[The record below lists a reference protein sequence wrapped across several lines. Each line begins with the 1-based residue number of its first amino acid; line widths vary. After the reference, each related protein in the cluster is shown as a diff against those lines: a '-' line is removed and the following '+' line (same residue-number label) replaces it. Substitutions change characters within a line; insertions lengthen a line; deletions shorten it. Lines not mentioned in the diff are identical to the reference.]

1 MAVVRDYVPLYAVI
15 AHRGFTYWAP
25 EETESAWRW
34 AREMGV
40 DYLESD
46 LQYMIDHGLR
56 GRSDIPN
63 PFHPGSTYDNS
74 QASRIV
80 PDAVKTLERLGYLY
94 RSSNL
99 CHIAARN
106 GE

>member
-1 MAVVRDYVPLYAVI
+1 LKWNYKSKDYVSI
-15 AHRGFTYWAP
+15 SSSGK
-25 EETESAWRW
+25 
-34 AREMGV
+34 
-40 DYLESD
+40 
-46 LQYMIDHGLR
+46 
-56 GRSDIPN
+56 

>member
-1 MAVVRDYVPLYAVI
+1 MDEVVTAD
-15 AHRGFTYWAP
+15 GCFTN
-25 EETESAWRW
+25 R
-34 AREMGV
+34 
-40 DYLESD
+40 SD
-46 LQYMIDHGLR
+46 LSLQYMIDHGLR

-80 PDAVKTLERLGYLY
+80 PDAVKTLERLGYLNCGPY
-94 RSSNL
+94 LS
-99 CHIAARN
+99 HIAARN

>member
-1 MAVVRDYVPLYAVI
+1 
-15 AHRGFTYWAP
+15 
-25 EETESAWRW
+25 
-34 AREMGV
+34 
-40 DYLESD
+40 
-46 LQYMIDHGLR
+46 MIDHGLR

>member
-1 MAVVRDYVPLYAVI
+1 MDEVVTAD
-15 AHRGFTYWAP
+15 GCFTN
-25 EETESAWRW
+25 
-34 AREMGV
+34 
-40 DYLESD
+40 
-46 LQYMIDHGLR
+46 
-56 GRSDIPN
+56 RSDIPN

>member
-1 MAVVRDYVPLYAVI
+1 MYQSRHLANTRIDVADALRGI
-15 AHRGFTYWAP
+15 AADGCFTNRA
-25 EETESAWRW
+25 
-34 AREMGV
+34 
-40 DYLESD
+40 D
-46 LQYMIDHGLR
+46 LSPQYMIDHGLR

-74 QASRIV
+74 QVSRIV